1 MSDQTA
7 NTLPASMAGLT
18 DVDPYPFYESVRAK
32 GPLVWDDSM
41 RGFLVTSYA
50 LCRDIEMHE
59 ELYRHPYADAAP
71 ELIEIK
77 SVKGGHRN
85 ITISQGEDHTKIHKW
100 LLGLF
105 VPRTVAQYRDKHI
118 RPIISGLIDR
128 FVDKGRMELTSAY
141 SDQIP
146 PRVLM
151 SLFAMPWNDDVL
163 ARRVLDLHETV
174 MTWIGSQNRG
184 SELTDKARA
193 AGREINAILMPYML
207 ERKKNPGDD
216 LISRLWTDGPNILD
230 NFTDEDALANAREM
244 FLAGTDTTVHAMAN
258 ALHILITQPEVMQ
271 AVRADRQKALA
282 NLVEE
287 ALRLY
292 GSVQYR
298 FRVANQDCV
307 IGGQAVKKNQVL
319 ILINSAANRDPAKYA
334 CPAAVDLGRT
344 LPKEHLAF
352 NAGPRNC
359 VGAAL
364 ARAEMIDAIDMLLER
379 VKNLRLDPAAPPPT
393 FRFHYTRSFR
403 PLHVLFD
410 AA

>member
-1 MSDQTA
+1 MTDQTM
-7 NTLPASMAGLT
+7 PASMAGLT
-18 DVDPYPFYESVRAK
+18 DVDPYPFYESVRAR

-41 RGFLVTSYA
+41 RGFLVTSYE

-59 ELYRHPYADAAP
+59 ELYRHPYADASP

-85 ITISQGEDHTKIHKW
+85 ITISQGEDHTRIHKW

-105 VPRTVAQYRDKHI
+105 VPRTVEQYREKHI
-118 RPIISGLIDR
+118 RPIITGLIDR
-128 FVDKGRMELTSAY
+128 FVDRGRIELTSAY

-151 SLFAMPWNDDVL
+151 SLFAMRWDDEALAKRVLELHDDVM
-163 ARRVLDLHETV
+163 AWV
-174 MTWIGSQNRG
+174 GSQNRG
-184 SELTDKARA
+184 SELTAKARA
-193 AGREINAILMPYML
+193 AGQEINAILMPYML
-207 ERKKNPGDD
+207 ERKKNPGND
-216 LISRLWTDGPNILD
+216 LISRLWTDGPKILD

-244 FLAGTDTTVHAMAN
+244 FLAGTDTSLHALAN
-258 ALHILITQPEVMQ
+258 AFHIILTQPAVME
-271 AVRADRQKALA
+271 AVRADRQKTLS

-298 FRVANQDCV
+298 FRVANQDCE
-307 IGGQAVKKNQVL
+307 IGGTPVKKNQVL
-319 ILINSAANRDPAKYA
+319 VLINSAANRDPAKYA

-364 ARAEMIDAIDMLLER
+364 ARAEMIDAVDMLLDR

-410 AA
+410 PA